1 MDYWVTSMVD
11 DAEEGEQAG
20 RGSLILVR
28 GIGQM
33 DYPERAAGWRTWV
46 ADRSAR
52 ILHMA
57 WCQLEWVWEVEYRSR
72 SCRWTWEGEGW
83 KKRQPST
90 CWDWVSSRLTL
101 DKA

>member
-11 DAEEGEQAG
+11 DVEEEEQAE

-33 DYPERAAGWRTWV
+33 GHPERAVGWRTWV
-46 ADRSAR
+46 ANRSAR

-57 WCQLEWVWEVEYRSR
+57 WCQLEWVSEVGYRSR
-72 SCRWTWEGEGW
+72 LCRWTWEGGGW
-83 KKRQPST
+83 KKRQPSI
-90 CWDWVSSRLTL
+90 CLDWVNSRLIL

>member
-1 MDYWVTSMVD
+1 VTSMVD
-11 DAEEGEQAG
+11 GVEEGEQAE
-20 RGSLILVR
+20 RGNLILVW

-46 ADRSAR
+46 ANRSDQ

-57 WCQLEWVWEVEYRSR
+57 WCQLEWVSEVEYHSG
-72 SCRWTWEGEGW
+72 SCRWTWEGGEW
-83 KKRQPST
+83 KKRQPSI
-90 CWDWVSSRLTL
+90 CWDWVSSRLIL